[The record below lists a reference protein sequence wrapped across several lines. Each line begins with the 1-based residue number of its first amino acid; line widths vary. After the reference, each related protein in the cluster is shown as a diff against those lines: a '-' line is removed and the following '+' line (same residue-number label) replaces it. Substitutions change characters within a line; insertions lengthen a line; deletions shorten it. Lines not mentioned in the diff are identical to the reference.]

1 MNIVD
6 MLRSILGVPTD
17 FKVFV
22 NDEKMKAAKVVA
34 IDVQKRQIIIFAER
48 EEK

>member
-1 MNIVD
+1 MNIAE
-6 MLRSILGVPTD
+6 MLRAILDVPTD

-22 NDEKMKAAKVVA
+22 KDEKMKAAKFVA